1 MEKRATNIASNK
13 DIESQRGSCL
23 RKQTSTERKS
33 RRARSKSAGAN
44 KNLIEQKFGKQQNQ
58 HQPRVVRFAET
69 SPSSSSSAPFKLR
82 PRSATMP
89 RNGEASG
96 LDKGFSNSKPTPDW
110 LHPDHVIMNEG
121 VTFDVRYIGCLEI
134 KASMK
139 TLDFATRSQVAK
151 ECINRVCEAASLKS
165 SKKRR
170 VDKRVLQCISDAP
183 DMEHAGTNVTL
194 TVSSKYLSLVSVDT
208 GDVIAQHD
216 MPRISFA
223 SGGDTDTLD
232 FVAYVAKDMEEWR
245 ACYVLECGGGVAQ
258 DLIATI
264 GQAFELRYKEFFN
277 KPETQNKFREFVKTD
292 KEYYN
297 DLPDKM
303 PPDLLTENDHSSQSH
318 SSSSVRTRERISSNL
333 IDLNTPLPNHDY
345 VNDKHSNT
353 NSHSNKSI
361 SSSSIVKDVFD
372 MQPFT
377 ISSEIQK
384 SQLLTESWYH
394 GNISRAQS
402 EHLLKNDGDFL
413 VRESAGTPGQY
424 VLTGMQNNSPKH
436 LLLIDPEG
444 IVRTKDR
451 IFESISHLIN
461 YHWTN
466 SLPIISAE
474 SALLL
479 RHPILRTT
487 DLLTKAKQQQAQQ
500 QQKAQQQQS
509 SHLGLN

>member
-1 MEKRATNIASNK
+1 
-13 DIESQRGSCL
+13 
-23 RKQTSTERKS
+23 
-33 RRARSKSAGAN
+33 
-44 KNLIEQKFGKQQNQ
+44 
-58 HQPRVVRFAET
+58 
-69 SPSSSSSAPFKLR
+69 
-82 PRSATMP
+82 MP
-89 RNGEASG
+89 RNGEASSE
-96 LDKGFSNSKPTPDW
+96 KGCSKAAGAAVPAEW

-139 TLDFATRSQVAK
+139 MLDFPTRSQVAK

-170 VDKRVLQCISDAP
+170 VDKRVLQCISDTP

-194 TVSSKYLSLVSVDT
+194 TVSSKYLSLVNVDT
-208 GDVIAQHD
+208 GEIIAKHD

-232 FVAYVAKDMEEWR
+232 FVAYVAKDLNEWR
-245 ACYVLECGGGVAQ
+245 ACYVLECGGSLTQ
-258 DLIATI
+258 DLIATV
-264 GQAFELRYKEFFN
+264 GQAFELRYKEFF
-277 KPETQNKFREFVKTD
+277 KQPETQHKFRELARSD

-303 PPDLLTENDHSSQSH
+303 PPDLLTENDHHSSSQSH
-318 SSSSVRTRERISSNL
+318 SSSAHSVRTRERIPSNL
-333 IDLNTPLPNHDY
+333 IDLNTPLPSHDY
-345 VNDKHSNT
+345 VNDKHSSSNT
-353 NSHSNKSI
+353 AASTMNNNSHSNKSI

-413 VRESAGTPGQY
+413 VRESAGTVGQY

-451 IFESISHLIN
+451 VFESISHLIN
-461 YHWTN
+461 FHWTN

-487 DLLTKAKQQQAQQ
+487 DLLSKAKQQQ
-500 QQKAQQQQS
+500 
-509 SHLGLN
+509 HLNLQ

>member
-1 MEKRATNIASNK
+1 
-13 DIESQRGSCL
+13 
-23 RKQTSTERKS
+23 
-33 RRARSKSAGAN
+33 
-44 KNLIEQKFGKQQNQ
+44 
-58 HQPRVVRFAET
+58 
-69 SPSSSSSAPFKLR
+69 
-82 PRSATMP
+82 MP

-318 SSSSVRTRERISSNL
+318 SSSSVRTRDRISSNL

-487 DLLTKAKQQQAQQ
+487 DLLTKAKQQ
-500 QQKAQQQQS
+500 KAQQLQQS
-509 SHLGLN
+509 QSQSQSQSHLGLN